1 MVSSNAWLVA
11 PGVPN
16 IGYTL
21 YHSHPLQQNLSMLIN
36 QRSPVAEAESPTP
49 LKSEPSAEDYPKITP
64 ATSRKHYIFTLLIG
78 FPRGLPF
85 PYA

>member
-1 MVSSNAWLVA
+1 MVSSNARLAA

-21 YHSHPLQQNLSMLIN
+21 YRIHLLQQNLSMLIS
-36 QRSPVAEAESPTP
+36 QRSPAAEAERPTT
-49 LKSEPSAEDYPKITP
+49 LKSESSAEDYPKITR

-78 FPRGLPF
+78 FPRGLSF